1 MCPLQICNTT
11 RHDTNNAMIE
21 RNHEEWAF
29 SMMRVRVARFL
40 KRSVSPVISK
50 AFLLVRRGNAVL
62 LGLPGTMGGAL
73 VEESYY

>member
-1 MCPLQICNTT
+1 MCPLQICDTR

-50 AFLLVRRGNAVL
+50 AFCWCAGGTLYSWAYLVPWEVL
-62 LGLPGTMGGAL
+62 W
-73 VEESYY
+73 